1 MNLNVSRCIEL
12 PESLDKALAD
22 YLGSR
27 PDWDQDRAMQAALSL
42 FLMQQSSSGSAAR
55 TYMETMFSEEAV
67 AA

>member
-22 YLGSR
+22 YLDSR

-42 FLMQQSSSGSAAR
+42 FLMQNGSGLATR
-55 TYMETMFSEEAV
+55 TYMETMFAEAV